1 MFSRIQW
8 LFYPKLGHSKI
19 KIFVAR
25 RSLPHRGTSLHTL
38 LGDSRRRPPLYAL
51 QGPNSTHKVFTS
63 SHWPTGQHLVHDQN
77 HPFFS
82 TALPPLLQV
91 PYLSPPQ
98 SMLPSSPFTSSLPSH
113 HRHHRPHQQHQLQG
127 FDLGNNYSLFI
138 LRCPLQGPARFSYD
152 FGRGSCATPL
162 SNLES
167 CTLDSRWGAIV
178 KPICEKQVFAKP
190 GSKKML

>member
-63 SHWPTGQHLVHDQN
+63 SHWPTGQHLLHDQN
-77 HPFFS
+77 HPFWWWDNLTPQTIWHLGQFDTDHARRTIWHLGQFDTTDNLTPRTIWHHHKFYVS
-82 TALPPLLQV
+82 TIVWPEIWLEIYWL
-91 PYLSPPQ
+91 
-98 SMLPSSPFTSSLPSH
+98 
-113 HRHHRPHQQHQLQG
+113 
-127 FDLGNNYSLFI
+127 
-138 LRCPLQGPARFSYD
+138 
-152 FGRGSCATPL
+152 PL
-162 SNLES
+162 SIFLTGNYP
-167 CTLDSRWGAIV
+167 V
-178 KPICEKQVFAKP
+178 
-190 GSKKML
+190 